1 MKNQTKRVMKL
12 TFITLFL
19 STTGMFASVNSQNTR
34 VNIHVNNA
42 NTQIVLNEIEKQTDY
57 LFVYD
62 TKEID
67 LNRKVSVEAQNK
79 TVADVLSSVFTQ
91 TDISYAMEG
100 NNIML
105 MRKKHFCYTTE

>member
-1 MKNQTKRVMKL
+1 
-12 TFITLFL
+12 
-19 STTGMFASVNSQNTR
+19 MFASVNSQNTR

-67 LNRKVSVEAQNK
+67 LNRKVSVEAQNRSRC
-79 TVADVLSSVFTQ
+79 VIICLYPNRHLICD
-91 TDISYAMEG
+91 G
-100 NNIML
+100 G
-105 MRKKHFCYTTE
+105 

>member
-67 LNRKVSVEAQNK
+67 LNRKMCYH
-79 TVADVLSSVFTQ
+79 LSLPKQ
-91 TDISYAMEG
+91 TSH
-100 NNIML
+100 
-105 MRKKHFCYTTE
+105 MRWRVITSC